1 MCGRRNTMMSCILQ
15 FFSSARELVFNK
27 CSVLPAYGYLVVVSI
42 SLFVPFLGE
51 IITFDEYFSTGL
63 KPPNRIHVYIY
74 IYVLSYTISIF
85 VYISAFM
92 VHKRTLPHDLVLKRS
107 PPESAHSCTY
117 KKWPPSFREARLPRE
132 CRRQDHWKLCKR
144 DKLSTRIG
152 YLDFSRRKSFSIINF
167 VTLNRGT
174 HF

>member
-1 MCGRRNTMMSCILQ
+1 MMSCILQ

-74 IYVLSYTISIF
+74 IRTI
-85 VYISAFM
+85 VYHFHFCVYFCFHGSQ
-92 VHKRTLPHDLVLKRS
+92 KDPS
-107 PPESAHSCTY
+107 P
-117 KKWPPSFREARLPRE
+117 
-132 CRRQDHWKLCKR
+132 
-144 DKLSTRIG
+144 
-152 YLDFSRRKSFSIINF
+152 
-167 VTLNRGT
+167 
-174 HF
+174 